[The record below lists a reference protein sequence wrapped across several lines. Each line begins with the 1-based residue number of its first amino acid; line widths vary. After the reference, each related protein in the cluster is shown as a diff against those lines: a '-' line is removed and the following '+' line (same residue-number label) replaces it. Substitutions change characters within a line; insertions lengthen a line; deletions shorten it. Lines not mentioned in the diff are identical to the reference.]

1 MWMYPE
7 IQKQQVE
14 CRQTL
19 QNRMNFNSLPC
30 VVVVCWGG
38 FSCTIFFNCFNCSGR
53 HMTPGTFGNE
63 TLQKTASGLKVVD
76 FLYCYDVLAQ
86 QINILFCLLPGSS
99 LQRTDNYR
107 DLKMCALC
115 LLQLL

>member
-38 FSCTIFFNCFNCSGR
+38 FSCTIFVNWFNCSGR

-76 FLYCYDVLAQ
+76 FLYCFVFFRGVVCSAR
-86 QINILFCLLPGSS
+86 IIIE
-99 LQRTDNYR
+99 T
-107 DLKMCALC
+107 
-115 LLQLL
+115 

>member
-53 HMTPGTFGNE
+53 HMTPGTFGND
-63 TLQKTASGLKVVD
+63 KVVAITEGH
-76 FLYCYDVLAQ
+76 LTG
-86 QINILFCLLPGSS
+86 NGSGFIR
-99 LQRTDNYR
+99 LGQTYITWET
-107 DLKMCALC
+107 
-115 LLQLL
+115 

>member
-30 VVVVCWGG
+30 VVVVCCGG

-63 TLQKTASGLKVVD
+63 TLQKIASGLKVVD
-76 FLYCYDVLAQ
+76 FLYCFVFFRGVVCSAR
-86 QINILFCLLPGSS
+86 IIIE
-99 LQRTDNYR
+99 T
-107 DLKMCALC
+107 
-115 LLQLL
+115 